1 MPKQKKTKIELPHI
15 LVDAVKEQR
24 AVLVLGAGA
33 SMACRNTRGE
43 HPPSGYQLRDHLAT
57 KFLGTTSETRDLA
70 VVAEMA
76 IVSGAGQPLVFE
88 EIANLFSGFDPS
100 EAHIKLG
107 DFRWR
112 GLATTNYDTI
122 IERGYAANSTR
133 KQMCLPFVKNT
144 EPYDD
149 RLKAETNPLPLFKL
163 HGCINHRLDPD
174 IPLVLSNEHY
184 HRYRDN
190 REHLFDRLQQWAQ
203 SSPVVFVGY
212 QLADSHIRAFVYDID
227 PKNRP
232 QWYIVSP
239 GADEHVIKLWTAMGV
254 DVIQGT
260 FEQFVDALDDQVPD
274 LFRNLR
280 LPADLADAPYR
291 RFFRTDDV
299 GSDHLRASL
308 EADLQYIHS
317 GVSFEEVQAEKF
329 FSGHD
334 RGWCGIVRN
343 FDFRR
348 KVGENLLY
356 SALDDT
362 DTRQQ
367 RFFVLHGSAGSG
379 KTIALRRAAYDAAVA
394 LDELVLWLR
403 PTGQPRAEVFEELFG
418 LTGKHAVLFVDQV
431 SNHGEAIASLLRNLK
446 RKKVPITIVASDRE
460 ADWGNYCSELEEE
473 FSPELHFL
481 RRLNERET
489 EDLVDLLERHN
500 CLGLLGTK
508 SKSDRIAAF
517 LDEDRA
523 NRQLLVALHELTQGK
538 PFEQI
543 ILEEYNRITPDAARQ
558 LYLDIA
564 TMHQFGVVARAGAIS
579 RVSGIRFSD
588 FEERFFGPLKDIVH
602 VVSDP
607 YTGDKGYET
616 RHNRVSSILF
626 GVACSGDE
634 EKAAQLTRIINGL
647 DLGFSSD
654 KRVVESICKGRNIT
668 QEFNDIHAAR
678 SVFDAALT
686 SLPDTA
692 FLHQQAAMLEYLH
705 RKGSLERAQELAE
718 EARTLDENNHIYIH
732 TLAEVARRRAKAA
745 TSKVASEKLRAQSR
759 SYLNNITL
767 RDSRKD
773 LSFCRLLVDEA
784 TDLLR
789 DIPENPKDHELIEFD
804 EKVADAVNRLRKAQQ
819 DFPSQAEFPTAEGQF
834 WQTLGED
841 EKASRALEKAI
852 KVKPK
857 NSGAFARLSRI
868 QRASGSESEATKTLN
883 DALERFS
890 GDKGIH
896 LQAALLKI
904 ETGGDPSDIIYHFR
918 SSFSAGDHNFEARY
932 LLAEYLFF
940 NGQATE
946 SKKLFEEIDAK
957 APDHFR
963 KTAPTSGDP
972 ITERLSEYAGTI
984 SDKKDRYFFIRFG
997 GYPSSVFAHM
1007 SALVDLS
1014 FDEIEVG
1021 TPVQFHL
1028 RFNRRGPV
1036 AVSVWTS

>member
-1 MPKQKKTKIELPHI
+1 MPKKMRAIELPHI
-15 LVDAVKEQR
+15 LLDAVKEQR
-24 AVLVLGAGA
+24 VVLFLGAGA
-33 SMACRNTRGE
+33 SMGCRNSKSE
-43 HPPSGYQLRDHLAT
+43 HPPSGNQLRDHLAA
-57 KFLGTTSETRDLA
+57 KFLGTRTETTDLA
-70 VVAEMA
+70 TVAEMA
-76 IVSGAGQPLVFE
+76 IISGAGQPAVFE
-88 EIANLFSGFDPS
+88 EIANLFSDFGPS
-100 EAHIKLG
+100 EAHKKLA

-122 IERGYAANSTR
+122 IEQGYTANSSR
-133 KQMCLPFVKNT
+133 KQTCLPFVKNI

-149 RLKAETNPLPLFKL
+149 RLKAEPNPLPLFKL
-163 HGCINHRLDPD
+163 HGCINHRLDPE

-184 HRYRDN
+184 NRYRDN
-190 REHLFDRLQQWAQ
+190 RDHLFDRLRHWAQ
-203 SSPVVFVGY
+203 SSPFVFVGY
-212 QLADSHIRAFVYDID
+212 QLADPHIRALVYDID

-239 GADEHVIKLWTAMGV
+239 GADEHLTKLWTAKGV

-260 FEQFVDALDDQVPD
+260 FEQFVDALDKQVPE
-274 LFRNLR
+274 LFRSLS
-280 LPADLADAPYR
+280 LPADVAEAPYR

-299 GSDHLRASL
+299 GSDQLRASL
-308 EADLQYIHS
+308 ETDLQYIHS
-317 GVSFEEVQAEKF
+317 GVSFEEVQADRF
-329 FSGHD
+329 YSGHD
-334 RGWCGIVRN
+334 KGWCGTVRN
-343 FDFRR
+343 YDFRR

-356 SALDDT
+356 SALDDS
-362 DTRQQ
+362 DKRQQ

-379 KTIALRRAAYDAAVA
+379 KTIALRRAAYDAATA
-394 LDELVLWLR
+394 LDELVLWLK

-418 LTGKHAVLFVDQV
+418 LTGKHAVLVVDQI
-431 SNHGEAIASLLRNLK
+431 SNHSDAIGSLLRTLK
-446 RKKVPITIVASDRE
+446 RKKVPITIIASDRE

-481 RRLNERET
+481 RRLNEREA

-500 CLGLLGTK
+500 CLGLLRTK
-508 SKSDRIAAF
+508 SKTDQIAAF

-523 NRQLLVALHELTQGK
+523 NRHLLVALHELTQGK

-543 ILEEYNRITPDAARQ
+543 ILEEYNRITPNSARQ

-626 GVACSGDE
+626 GVACSGDV
-634 EKAAQLTRIINGL
+634 EKAAQLTRIIVGL
-647 DLGFSSD
+647 DVGFSSD
-654 KRVVESICKGRNIT
+654 KRVVESICKGRNIS
-668 QEFNDIHAAR
+668 QEFNDIDAAR

-705 RKGSLERAQELAE
+705 RNGSLERAQEFAE
-718 EARTLDENNHIYIH
+718 QARILDENNHIYIH
-732 TLAEVARRRAKAA
+732 TLAEVARRRAKVAN
-745 TSKVASEKLRAQSR
+745 SKVASEKLRAQSR
-759 SYLNNITL
+759 SHLNSITL

-773 LSFCRLLVDEA
+773 LSFCKLLVDEA
-784 TDLLR
+784 IGLLR
-789 DIPENPKDHELIEFD
+789 DMPEEPKDHELLEFD
-804 EKVADAVNRLRKAQQ
+804 EKVADVVDRLRKAQQ
-819 DFPSQAEFPTAEGQF
+819 DFPNQAEFPTVEGQF

-868 QRASGSESEATKTLN
+868 QRASGYENEATKTLN
-883 DALERFS
+883 HALEQFS

-904 ETGGDPSDIIYHFR
+904 ETGGEASDIIYHFR

-932 LLAEYLFF
+932 LLAEYLFY
-940 NGQATE
+940 NGQVND

-963 KTAPTSGDP
+963 KTAPSSSDP
-972 ITERLSEYAGTI
+972 ITQRLNEFAGTI
-984 SDKKDRYFFIRFG
+984 ADKKDRFFFIRFG

-1007 SALVDLS
+1007 SSLVDLS

-1021 TPVQFHL
+1021 TPVNFHL
-1028 RFNRRGPV
+1028 RFNRQGPV
-1036 AVSVWTS
+1036 ATSVWTN

>member
-1 MPKQKKTKIELPHI
+1 MPKKKTDIELPHI

-33 SMACRNTRGE
+33 SMGCRNSKGE
-43 HPPSGYQLRDHLAT
+43 HPPSGNQLRDQLAA
-57 KFLGTTSETRDLA
+57 KFLGTKSESRDLA
-70 VVAEMA
+70 TVAEMA

-88 EIANLFSGFDPS
+88 EIANLFSSFDPS
-100 EAHIKLG
+100 EAHVKLA

-112 GLATTNYDTI
+112 GLATTNYDTM
-122 IERGYAANSTR
+122 IEQGYSANSSR
-133 KQMCLPFVKNT
+133 KQTCLPFVKNT

-149 RLKAETNPLPLFKL
+149 RLKREANPLPLFKL

-174 IPLVLSNEHY
+174 VPLVLSNEHY

-190 REHLFDRLQQWAQ
+190 REHLFDRLRQWAQ

-212 QLADSHIRAFVYDID
+212 QLADPHIRALVYDID

-239 GADEHVIKLWTAMGV
+239 GADEHVIKLWAARGV

-260 FEQFVDALDDQVPD
+260 FEQFVDALDDQVPH
-274 LFRNLR
+274 LFRSLS

-299 GSDHLRASL
+299 GSDKLRASL
-308 EADLQYIHS
+308 KADLLYIHS
-317 GVSFEEVQAEKF
+317 GVSFEEVPPDKF
-329 FSGHD
+329 YSGHD
-334 RGWCGIVRN
+334 HGWCGIVRN

-356 SALDDT
+356 SALDDN

-394 LDELVLWLR
+394 LEELVLWLR
-403 PTGQPRAEVFEELFG
+403 PTGHPRAEVFEELFG

-431 SNHGEAIASLLRNLK
+431 SNHGDAIASLLRTLK

-481 RRLNERET
+481 RRLNKREA

-500 CLGLLGTK
+500 CLGMLRTK

-579 RVSGIRFSD
+579 RVSGIRFTD

-634 EKAAQLTRIINGL
+634 EKGAQLTRIINGL
-647 DLGFSSD
+647 DVGFSSD
-654 KRVVESICKGRNIT
+654 KRIVECICKGRNIA
-668 QEFNDIHAAR
+668 QEFNDIDAAR
-678 SVFDAALT
+678 SVFDAALA

-705 RKGSLERAQELAE
+705 RKGSLERAQDLAE
-718 EARTLDENNHIYIH
+718 QARTLDENNHIYIH
-732 TLAEVARRRAKAA
+732 TLAEVARRRANAA

-759 SYLNNITL
+759 SYLNSITL

-784 TDLLR
+784 IDLLR
-789 DIPENPKDHELIEFD
+789 HITEDAKDHELIEFD

-819 DFPSQAEFPTAEGQF
+819 DFPNQAEFPTVEGQF
-834 WQTLGED
+834 WQALGED
-841 EKASRALEKAI
+841 EKASRALGKAI

-868 QRASGSESEATKTLN
+868 QRASGSESEAEKTLN
-883 DALERFS
+883 SALERFS
-890 GDKGIH
+890 SDKGIH

-932 LLAEYLFF
+932 LFAEYLFF
-940 NGQATE
+940 NGQAAE
-946 SKKLFEEIDAK
+946 SKRLFEEIDAK

-963 KTAPTSGDP
+963 KTAPSSGDP

-984 SDKKDRYFFIRFG
+984 ADKKDRFFFIRFG

-1014 FDEIEVG
+1014 FDEVEVG
-1021 TPVQFHL
+1021 TPVHFHL

-1036 AVSVWTS
+1036 AVSVWRN